1 MICISMTSVVQAQWF
16 DAEAKIM
23 GTRVAISLWHEDAT
37 VAHDL
42 SEKVFAELRRL
53 DQQFSPYIESSELSR
68 INREAATRPVS
79 ISNEMQH
86 LLKSSMDYSQLST
99 GAFDITFASVG
110 YLYQYRES
118 KKPDDETIKK
128 LLPSINFQHLK
139 LVDNTIFFAEK
150 NVKIDL
156 GGIAKGYAVD
166 RGIAILKSAGVQY
179 ATLMA
184 GGDSYYLGLHKDRP
198 WNVVIQHPR
207 DQKKSVVML
216 PVADMAVSTS
226 GDYERYFMQD
236 GQRYHHIIQPKTGK
250 SASELMSVTI
260 IGQET
265 LRTDAL
271 STSVFVLGAKAGM
284 ELINRLPD
292 VDAVIIDRQGN
303 LYYSKN
309 LVPPEK
315 LEKPSLRP

>member
-1 MICISMTSVVQAQWF
+1 MAEAQWF
-16 DAEAKIM
+16 DAEDKIM
-23 GTRVAISLWHEDAT
+23 GTRIAISLWHEDAA
-37 VAHDL
+37 VAQQL

-53 DQQFSPYIESSELSR
+53 DQQFSPYIDSSELSR
-68 INREAATRPVS
+68 INREAAIKPVK
-79 ISNEMQH
+79 ITQEMQH
-86 LLKSSMDYSQLST
+86 LLTQSIEYSQLSA

-110 YLYQYRES
+110 YLYQYRQS
-118 KKPDDETIKK
+118 IKPDEATIKK

-139 LVDNTIFFAEK
+139 LSDNTIYFADQ

-166 RGIAILKSAGVQY
+166 RGIAILKSAGVQH

-207 DQKKSVVML
+207 DQKKSVLMV

-236 GQRYHHIIQPKTGK
+236 GERYHHIIQPKTGK

-271 STSVFVLGAKAGM
+271 STSVFVLGAKKGM
-284 ELINRLPD
+284 ELINGLPD

-303 LYYSKN
+303 LYYSNN

-315 LEKPSLRP
+315 LDKPSLRP